1 MSTIYILL
9 TGTSIIGIKIIDII
23 LSLFFDSISFSL
35 AWKIGGIGYSSGSRK
50 ILHWTSRIVIYTI
63 LVIGIQAIF

>member
-35 AWKIGGIGYSSGSRK
+35 AWKIGGIGYSSSSRK